1 MEASKAEGANPEAGQ
16 KNKALSPNP
25 TAVFGMTLA
34 VICIAIAWRTGFVA
48 GASLERAKSNACY
61 SRGSLLSCD
70 GRCGLADVLD
80 RLRVQLPAQH
90 GRRIGKRRM
99 TVAERSCDN
108 VAGCANINSAR
119 ASRAKFSSNNRAER
133 FSKQQNST

>member
-1 MEASKAEGANPEAGQ
+1 MEKSFAICKGRQWRQGRREGANPEAGQ

-99 TVAERSCDN
+99 TVAERSW
-108 VAGCANINSAR
+108 
-119 ASRAKFSSNNRAER
+119 
-133 FSKQQNST
+133 